1 MNQEK
6 IMKRR
11 MISAIVLFLITLVA
25 LLVFIALYV
34 DEVSRV
40 QETYR
45 RQYRTGLIDV
55 VEDIASYRNA
65 EGDFDLRY
73 RCIINDMS
81 GANSFAFLIEDLD
94 DEKKTINEV
103 NTCLIKYPE
112 QMSGKLEELE
122 KALSDILDGLDK
134 GYEEAQALVDSIN
147 KKGY

>member
-1 MNQEK
+1 M
-6 IMKRR
+6 
-11 MISAIVLFLITLVA
+11 
-25 LLVFIALYV
+25 
-34 DEVSRV
+34 

>member
-34 DEVSRV
+34 DEVRRV

-73 RCIINDMS
+73 RCIIK
-81 GANSFAFLIEDLD
+81 DLD